1 MTEAT
6 KQGRGAA
13 VETTV
18 IVPTFNEGGNVRELV
33 RQLSAAFAGQ
43 DAEVLFVD
51 DSTDD
56 TPEIIRQVC
65 LEQVGTGL
73 PVSLIHREPAARS
86 DGLAGAVTTGIR
98 SSSGKHVIVMD
109 GDLQHPPALAPHM
122 TAQLQDADM
131 VVASRYLGEGDAS
144 GLSSSWRRAVSST
157 STTLAKACF
166 PRRVAGVCTDPM
178 TGFFAFRREAVDLT
192 RLRPRGFKI
201 LLEILTRHDL
211 RVVEVPFVFG
221 ERYEGE
227 SKASWRNGL
236 QFLYQM
242 ASLRM
247 GRMARFAAVGALGTV
262 VNLTVMALLVHGVF
276 DVNYVLASV
285 VAAEL
290 SILHNFL
297 MQERFVFRDMR
308 QGRWFRRFAQFLGFN
323 NLEALVRVPILVLL
337 VEVLGLGAVLGQAL
351 LLAVAF
357 VGRFLFTSRVI
368 YRPRRHTRVA
378 GLEGVDAETDAV
390 SRGFV

>member
-1 MTEAT
+1 
-6 KQGRGAA
+6 
-13 VETTV
+13 
-18 IVPTFNEGGNVRELV
+18 
-33 RQLSAAFAGQ
+33 
-43 DAEVLFVD
+43 
-51 DSTDD
+51 
-56 TPEIIRQVC
+56 
-65 LEQVGTGL
+65 
-73 PVSLIHREPAARS
+73 
-86 DGLAGAVTTGIR
+86 
-98 SSSGKHVIVMD
+98 
-109 GDLQHPPALAPHM
+109 
-122 TAQLQDADM
+122 
-131 VVASRYLGEGDAS
+131 
-144 GLSSSWRRAVSST
+144 
-157 STTLAKACF
+157 
-166 PRRVAGVCTDPM
+166 
-178 TGFFAFRREAVDLT
+178 
-192 RLRPRGFKI
+192 
-201 LLEILTRHDL
+201 
-211 RVVEVPFVFG
+211 
-221 ERYEGE
+221 
-227 SKASWRNGL
+227 
-236 QFLYQM
+236 
-242 ASLRM
+242 M

>member
-1 MTEAT
+1 
-6 KQGRGAA
+6 
-13 VETTV
+13 
-18 IVPTFNEGGNVRELV
+18 
-33 RQLSAAFAGQ
+33 
-43 DAEVLFVD
+43 VD
-51 DSTDD
+51 
-56 TPEIIRQVC
+56 I
-65 LEQVGTGL
+65 
-73 PVSLIHREPAARS
+73 
-86 DGLAGAVTTGIR
+86 
-98 SSSGKHVIVMD
+98 
-109 GDLQHPPALAPHM
+109 
-122 TAQLQDADM
+122 
-131 VVASRYLGEGDAS
+131 
-144 GLSSSWRRAVSST
+144 
-157 STTLAKACF
+157 
-166 PRRVAGVCTDPM
+166 
-178 TGFFAFRREAVDLT
+178 T

-308 QGRWFRRFAQFLGFN
+308 RGSWFRRLAQFLGFN

-368 YRPRRHTRVA
+368 YRPRRPAHVA
-378 GLEGVDAETDAV
+378 ALPAVDDDTDAV
-390 SRGFV
+390 SGGFV

>member
-1 MTEAT
+1 LD
-6 KQGRGAA
+6 
-13 VETTV
+13 TTV

-33 RQLSAAFAGQ
+33 RQLSAALAGQ
-43 DAEVLFVD
+43 DAEVVFVD

-56 TPEIIRQVC
+56 TPEVIRHVSA
-65 LEQVGTGL
+65 EQEGSGM
-73 PVSLIHREPAARS
+73 PVLLIHRDADSRS

-98 SSSGKHVIVMD
+98 SSRGKHIVVMD
-109 GDLQHPPALAPHM
+109 GDLQHPPALVPRLRAG
-122 TAQLQDADM
+122 LDSADM

-166 PRRVAGVCTDPM
+166 PRRVASVCTDPM
-178 TGFFAFRREAVDLT
+178 TGFFAFRRDAVDLA

-211 RVVEVPFVFG
+211 RVAEVPFIFG
-221 ERYEGE
+221 ERYDGE

-236 QFLYQM
+236 HFLYQM

-262 VNLTVMALLVHGVF
+262 VNLTVMALLVHGVL
-276 DVNYVLASV
+276 DINYVVASV
-285 VAAEL
+285 VAAEI

-308 QGRWFRRFAQFLGFN
+308 RGSWFGRLAQFLGFN

-337 VEVLGLGAVLGQAL
+337 VEVLGLGAVLGQAM

-357 VGRFLFTSRVI
+357 IGRFLFTSRVI
-368 YRPRRHTRVA
+368 YRPRRETGRSE
-378 GLEGVDAETDAV
+378 LQPIDAEANRV
-390 SRGFV
+390 SRGST